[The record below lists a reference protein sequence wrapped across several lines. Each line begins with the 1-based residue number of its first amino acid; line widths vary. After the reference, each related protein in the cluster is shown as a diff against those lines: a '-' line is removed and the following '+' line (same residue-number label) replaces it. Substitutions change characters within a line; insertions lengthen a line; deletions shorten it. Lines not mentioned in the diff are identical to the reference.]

1 MRGYLIGLMAG
12 LTLLVSVAGA
22 VSQTPT
28 PQPSEATKLRLE
40 IVALKQ
46 QLSFALAQA
55 QVCQGQLAPA
65 AYKNTMDTLALELA
79 ALRDTFEQEHPGWT
93 LDTQGRPVAK
103 GGT

>member
-1 MRGYLIGLMAG
+1 MRGVHLLGFALGVVMITTGL
-12 LTLLVSVAGA
+12 VA
-22 VSQTPT
+22 QTPA
-28 PQPSEATKLRLE
+28 PQPSESTQLRLE
-40 IVALKQ
+40 VVALKQ

-93 LDTQGRPVAK
+93 LDAQGRPVTK
-103 GGT
+103 GGS